1 MHANSNIY
9 NKIYTWY
16 KMLASTGVSLEP
28 LDEQIIVS
36 DTNKMVT
43 QTLYM
48 HSRDTFMLHPN
59 CTQLLSIRLKRYAWF
74 VIARGCRTRALIL

>member
-43 QTLYM
+43 QTLYIQEILSCYTLIA
-48 HSRDTFMLHPN
+48 HS
-59 CTQLLSIRLKRYAWF
+59 Y
-74 VIARGCRTRALIL
+74 

>member
-43 QTLYM
+43 
-48 HSRDTFMLHPN
+48 
-59 CTQLLSIRLKRYAWF
+59 
-74 VIARGCRTRALIL
+74 